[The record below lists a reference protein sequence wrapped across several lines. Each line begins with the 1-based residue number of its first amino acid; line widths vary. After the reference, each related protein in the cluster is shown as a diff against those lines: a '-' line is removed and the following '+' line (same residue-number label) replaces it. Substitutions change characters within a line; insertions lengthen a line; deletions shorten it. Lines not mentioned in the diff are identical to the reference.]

1 MNITVE
7 FDDKSYLLDVPDGLA
22 TEAADFF
29 AGMDRDMDRGWQMSR
44 WWVPDPDATQRC
56 QIAADKL
63 LTAIQKNNSEAAL
76 LMCAYIVNSK
86 PDTRRISI
94 NTEGEIQGTEFHP
107 D

>member
-7 FDDKSYLLDVPDGLA
+7 VDDKSYQLDVPESLLL
-22 TEAADFF
+22 EAADFF
-29 AGMDRDMDRGWQMSR
+29 AKMDSDMDCGWQMSR

-76 LMCAYIVNSK
+76 LMCAYILKTRPGTQRIRVN
-86 PDTRRISI
+86 TA
-94 NTEGEIQGTEFHP
+94 GEIQGNEFF
-107 D
+107 DE